1 MPKKITR
8 DVARQLRDLSEEVI
22 KEGVSQPVKLV
33 ETMGK
38 QIGFLPAGWGEG
50 LETPVSSQEMTER
63 RKKEGE
69 KKTKELRF
77 WRERKRELVTKG
89 QVRPEM
95 TKEEFEEM
103 EKRKKEA
110 EEAERMKPLEE
121 PVTKKPR
128 GMLLGAKRRQEK
140 AQPEMAGRR
149 HSG

>member
-8 DVARQLRDLSEEVI
+8 DVARQLREMSEEVI
-22 KEGVSQPVKLV
+22 KEGARQPVRLV

-38 QIGFLPAGWGEG
+38 QIGFLPANWGES
-50 LETPVSSQEMTER
+50 LETPVSSQAMAEKK
-63 RKKEGE
+63 KKEGE
-69 KKTKELRF
+69 KKAKELKF

-89 QVRPEM
+89 QARPE
-95 TKEEFEEM
+95 TTEEEFEEM

-121 PVTKKPR
+121 PAGKKPR
-128 GMLLGAKRRQEK
+128 GMFLGAKRRQEK